1 MVTATEE
8 LFGRDRFGDA
18 FWRDPYPTLSLLRAE
33 APVSRV
39 DLADGPVWLVT
50 RYDDVRAALAD
61 PRLSKDWRHLLP
73 PEARADAP
81 AEQIPMMLLLDPPDH
96 TRLRGLVS
104 RSFTARR
111 IAALRP
117 RVAEIAA
124 ELLDAVPADAPFD
137 LMERYAFPLPVQVI
151 CELLG
156 VPAADRDR
164 FGAWSGTLIDQSSP
178 EATHEATVQL
188 HAYLAALIADRRAE
202 PDDALLS
209 ALTRVADA
217 DGDRLSEPEL
227 VAMAMLLMIAGHE
240 TTTNL
245 IGNAVLGLLTHPDQ
259 LALLR
264 ARPELMPRAV
274 EEFLRFD
281 GPVWNATYRFT
292 TEDVELGGVTVP
304 AASAVQLTLGS
315 ANRDEARFPDAARLR
330 IDRDAGGHVA
340 FGHGIHFCLGAP
352 LARIEGEVALSALL
366 ARFPRLELA
375 VDPAELVYRR
385 STLVRGL
392 RALPLRAL
400 PEQSAQPGSPG

>member
-1 MVTATEE
+1 MTATEE
-8 LFGRDRFGDA
+8 LFGDA
-18 FWRDPYPTLSLLRAE
+18 FWRDPYPTLGVLRAE
-33 APVSRV
+33 APVCRV

-81 AEQIPMMLLLDPPDH
+81 REPEMMLLTDPPDH
-96 TRLRGLVS
+96 TRLRRLVS

-111 IAALRP
+111 IAGLRP
-117 RVAEIAA
+117 RVEEIAG
-124 ELLDAVPADAPFD
+124 ELLDAFPVDAPVD
-137 LMERYAFPLPVQVI
+137 LMARYAFPLPVQVI

-164 FGAWSGTLIDQSSP
+164 FGAWSRVLIDQSSP
-178 EATHEATVQL
+178 EDAQEADAQL
-188 HAYLAALIADRRAE
+188 TAYLADLIARKRVE

-209 ALTRVADA
+209 ALIRVVDEG
-217 DGDRLSEPEL
+217 GDRLSEPEL
-227 VAMAMLLMIAGHE
+227 VSMATLLLIAGHE

-245 IGNAVLGLLTHPDQ
+245 VGNAVLALLTHPEQ
-259 LALLR
+259 LAVLR

-274 EEFLRFD
+274 EELLRFD

-292 TEDVELGGVTVP
+292 TEDVELGGVTIP

-315 ANRDEARFPDAARLR
+315 ANRDETRFPDAAQLQV
-330 IDRDAGGHVA
+330 DRDAGGHLA

-352 LARIEGEVALSALL
+352 LARVEGDVALTALL
-366 ARFPRLELA
+366 ARFPDLELA
-375 VDPAELVYRR
+375 VDPDDLTYRR

-392 RALPLRAL
+392 RALPVRVGPA
-400 PEQSAQPGSPG
+400 PSR

>member
-1 MVTATEE
+1 MTATEE
-8 LFGRDRFGDA
+8 MFGDA
-18 FWRDPYPTLSLLRAE
+18 FWRDPYPTLALLRAQ
-33 APVSRV
+33 APVRRV

-50 RYDDVRAALAD
+50 RFDDVRAALAD
-61 PRLSKDWRHLLP
+61 PRLSKNWRHLLP

-81 AEQIPMMLLLDPPDH
+81 GEQDPMMLMRDPPDH
-96 TRLRGLVS
+96 TRLRKLVS

-111 IAALRP
+111 ISALRP

-124 ELLDAVPADAPFD
+124 ELLGAVPGDAPFD

-164 FGAWSGTLIDQSSP
+164 FGAWSRVLIDQSTP
-178 EATHEATVQL
+178 GDAYHADAQL
-188 HAYLAALIADRRAE
+188 RGYLAELIARRRAE
-202 PDDALLS
+202 PDGALLS
-209 ALTRVADA
+209 ALAQVADE
-217 DGDRLSEPEL
+217 DGDRLSESEL
-227 VAMAMLLMIAGHE
+227 VAMATLLLIAGHE

-245 IGNAVLGLLTHPDQ
+245 LGNAVLALLTHHDQ

-292 TEDVELGGVTVP
+292 TEDVEIGGVTVP

-315 ANRDEARFPDAARLR
+315 ANRDDARFPDAAELR

-366 ARFPRLELA
+366 ARFPALELA

-385 STLVRGL
+385 STLVRGVA
-392 RALPLRAL
+392 ALPIRA
-400 PEQSAQPGSPG
+400 G

>member
-1 MVTATEE
+1 VTATEE
-8 LFGRDRFGDA
+8 MFGDA
-18 FWRDPYPTLSLLRAE
+18 FWRDPYPTLALLRAQ
-33 APVSRV
+33 APVRRV

-61 PRLSKDWRHLLP
+61 PRLSKNWRFLLP
-73 PEARADAP
+73 PETRADAP
-81 AEQIPMMLLLDPPDH
+81 GEQDPMMLLRDPPDH
-96 TRLRGLVS
+96 TRLRKLVS
-104 RSFTARR
+104 RTFTARR

-124 ELLDAVPADAPFD
+124 ELLDAVPGDAPFD

-164 FGAWSGTLIDQSSP
+164 FGAWSRVLIDQSTP
-178 EATHEATVQL
+178 DDAYHADAQL
-188 HAYLAALIADRRAE
+188 RGYLAELIARRRAE
-202 PDDALLS
+202 PDGALLS
-209 ALTRVADA
+209 ALAQVADE
-217 DGDRLSEPEL
+217 DGDRLSESEL
-227 VAMAMLLMIAGHE
+227 VAMATLLLIAGHE

-245 IGNAVLGLLTHPDQ
+245 LGNAVLALLTHPDQ

-292 TEDVELGGVTVP
+292 TEDVEIGGVTVP

-315 ANRDEARFPDAARLR
+315 ANRDDARFPDAAELR

-366 ARFPRLELA
+366 ARFPALELA

-385 STLVRGL
+385 STLVRGVQ
-392 RALPLRAL
+392 ALPVRART
-400 PEQSAQPGSPG
+400 

>member
-1 MVTATEE
+1 MTATDE
-8 LFGRDRFGDA
+8 LFGDA
-18 FWRDPYPTLSLLRAE
+18 FWRDPYPTLALLRAH
-33 APVSRV
+33 APVRRV

-50 RYDDVRAALAD
+50 RYDDVRAALGD
-61 PRLSKDWRHLLP
+61 PRLSKNWRHLLP

-81 AEQIPMMLLLDPPDH
+81 GEQDPMMLLRDPPDH
-96 TRLRGLVS
+96 TRLRKLVS

-117 RVAEIAA
+117 RVEEIAA
-124 ELLDAVPADAPFD
+124 ELLGAVPGDAPFD

-156 VPAADRDR
+156 VPPGDRDR
-164 FGAWSGTLIDQSSP
+164 FGAWSRVLIDQSSP
-178 EATHEATVQL
+178 QDAQEADTQL
-188 HAYLAALIADRRAE
+188 HAYLAELIARRRAE
-202 PDDALLS
+202 PDGALLS
-209 ALTRVADA
+209 DLAQVVDGG
-217 DGDRLSEPEL
+217 GDRLSEPEL
-227 VAMAMLLMIAGHE
+227 VAMATLLLIAGHE

-245 IGNAVLGLLTHPDQ
+245 VGNAVLALLTHPDQ
-259 LALLR
+259 LAQLR

-292 TEDVELGGVTVP
+292 TEDVEIGGVTVP

-315 ANRDEARFPDAARLR
+315 ANRDDARFPDAAELQ

-375 VDPAELVYRR
+375 VDPAELVFRR
-385 STLVRGL
+385 STLVRGVA
-392 RALPLRAL
+392 ALPVRVR
-400 PEQSAQPGSPG
+400 P

>member
-1 MVTATEE
+1 MTATEE
-8 LFGRDRFGDA
+8 LFGDA
-18 FWRDPYPTLSLLRAE
+18 FWRDPYPTLALLRAQ
-33 APVSRV
+33 APVRRV

-50 RYDDVRAALAD
+50 RYDDVRGALGD
-61 PRLSKDWRHLLP
+61 PRLSKNWRYLLP

-81 AEQIPMMLLLDPPDH
+81 GEQDPMMLLRDPPDH
-96 TRLRGLVS
+96 TRLRKLVS
-104 RSFTARR
+104 RSFTARP

-156 VPAADRDR
+156 VPADDRNR
-164 FGAWSGTLIDQSSP
+164 FGAWSRVLIDQSSP
-178 EATHEATVQL
+178 EDAQEADAQL
-188 HAYLAALIADRRAE
+188 HAYLAELIARKRAE

-209 ALTRVADA
+209 ALAQVADE

-227 VAMAMLLMIAGHE
+227 VAMATLLLIAGHE

-245 IGNAVLGLLTHPDQ
+245 LGNAVLALLTHPDQ

-292 TEDVELGGVTVP
+292 TEDVEIGGATIP

-315 ANRDEARFPDAARLR
+315 ANRDDARFPDAAQLR

-352 LARIEGEVALSALL
+352 LARIEGDVALSALL
-366 ARFPRLELA
+366 ARFPALELA
-375 VDPAELVYRR
+375 VDPAALVYRR

-392 RALPLRAL
+392 RELPVRA
-400 PEQSAQPGSPG
+400 AGS

>member
-1 MVTATEE
+1 VTATEE
-8 LFGRDRFGDA
+8 PWARDRFGDA
-18 FWRDPYPTLSLLRAE
+18 FWRDPYPTLALLRAE
-33 APVSRV
+33 APVCRV

-61 PRLSKDWRHLLP
+61 PRLSKNWRHLLP
-73 PEARADAP
+73 PGARADAP
-81 AEQIPMMLLLDPPDH
+81 VERIPMMLLLDPPDH
-96 TRLRGLVS
+96 TRLRRLVT

-111 IAALRP
+111 MAALRP

-124 ELLDAVPADAPFD
+124 ELLDAVPVDAPFD
-137 LMERYAFPLPVQVI
+137 LVERYAFPLPVQVI

-164 FGAWSGTLIDQSSP
+164 FGAWSRVLIDQSSP
-178 EATHEATVQL
+178 AAEQDATAQL
-188 HAYLAALIADRRAE
+188 HAYLAELIARKRVE
-202 PDDALLS
+202 PDDALLG
-209 ALTRVADA
+209 ALTRVADD
-217 DGDRLSEPEL
+217 DGDTLSEPEL

-245 IGNAVLGLLTHPDQ
+245 LGNAVFGLLAHPDQ

-292 TEDVELGGVTVP
+292 TEDVELGGVTIP

-366 ARFPRLELA
+366 RRFPRLELA
-375 VDPAELVYRR
+375 VAPAELVYRR

-392 RALPLRAL
+392 RALPVRAV
-400 PEQSAQPGSPG
+400 PAPARPAG

>member
-1 MVTATEE
+1 MTATGE
-8 LFGRDRFGDA
+8 LFGDA
-18 FWRDPYPTLSLLRAE
+18 FWRDPYPTFALLRAE
-33 APVSRV
+33 APVRRV

-50 RYDDVRAALAD
+50 RYDDVRAALGD
-61 PRLSKDWRHLLP
+61 PRLSKNWRYLLP
-73 PEARADAP
+73 PEARATAP
-81 AEQIPMMLLLDPPDH
+81 GDQDPMMLLRDPPDH
-96 TRLRGLVS
+96 TRLRTLVS

-124 ELLDAVPADAPFD
+124 ELLDAVPVDAPFD
-137 LMERYAFPLPVQVI
+137 LMAHYAFPLPVQVI

-156 VPAADRDR
+156 VPLADRDR
-164 FGAWSGTLIDQSSP
+164 FGAWSRVLIDQSSP
-178 EATHEATVQL
+178 ADAQDADTQL
-188 HAYLAALIADRRAE
+188 HAYLAELIARKRAE

-209 ALTRVADA
+209 ALARVADES
-217 DGDRLSEPEL
+217 GDRLSELEL
-227 VAMAMLLMIAGHE
+227 VAMATLLLIAGHE

-245 IGNAVLGLLTHPDQ
+245 VGNAVLALLTHPDQ

-292 TEDVELGGVTVP
+292 TEDVEIGGVTIP

-315 ANRDEARFPDAARLR
+315 ANRDDARFPDAAELR

-352 LARIEGEVALSALL
+352 LARIEGDVALSALL
-366 ARFPRLELA
+366 TRFPTLQLA
-375 VDPAELVYRR
+375 ADPAELVFRR

-392 RALPLRAL
+392 QALPVRA
-400 PEQSAQPGSPG
+400 EV

>member
-1 MVTATEE
+1 VTATEE
-8 LFGRDRFGDA
+8 MFGDA
-18 FWRDPYPTLSLLRAE
+18 FWRDPYPTLALLRAQ
-33 APVSRV
+33 APVRRV

-50 RYDDVRAALAD
+50 RFDDVRAALAD
-61 PRLSKDWRHLLP
+61 PRLSKNWRHLLP

-81 AEQIPMMLLLDPPDH
+81 GEQDPMMLMRDPPDH
-96 TRLRGLVS
+96 TRLRKLVS

-124 ELLDAVPADAPFD
+124 ELLDAVPGDAPFD

-164 FGAWSGTLIDQSSP
+164 FGAWSRVLIDQSSP
-178 EATHEATVQL
+178 EDAGDADAHL
-188 HAYLAALIADRRAE
+188 HAYLAELIARRRAE
-202 PDDALLS
+202 PDGALIG
-209 ALTRVADA
+209 ALAQVADE
-217 DGDRLSEPEL
+217 DGDRLSESEL
-227 VAMAMLLMIAGHE
+227 VAMATLLLIAGHE

-245 IGNAVLGLLTHPDQ
+245 LGNAVLALLTHPDQ

-292 TEDVELGGVTVP
+292 TEDVEIGGVTIP

-315 ANRDEARFPDAARLR
+315 ANRDDARFPDAAQLR

-366 ARFPRLELA
+366 ARFPTLELA

-385 STLVRGL
+385 STLVRGVQ
-392 RALPLRAL
+392 ALPVRART
-400 PEQSAQPGSPG
+400 